1 MNENLPGTESTESP
15 KPDTT
20 LPVLCHL
27 LGLAWITAIPFASV
41 IAPLVLWLWKRD
53 THPNVELHGKESVNF
68 QISMA
73 IYALIAGVLMFVFI
87 GFILLPVVLLTQV
100 ILTIIGALEASKG
113 NFYRYPLT
121 IRFLK

>member
-1 MNENLPGTESTESP
+1 MNANDPDTQSL

-27 LGLAWITAIPFASV
+27 LGLAWITAIPFANV

-53 THPNVELHGKESVNF
+53 TQPNVDLHGKESVNF

-73 IYALIAGVLMFVFI
+73 IYGLIAGLLMYALV
-87 GFILLPVVLLTQV
+87 GFILLPVLLLTQV
-100 ILTIIGALEASKG
+100 ILTIIGSLQASKG
-113 NFYRYPLT
+113 NFYRYPMT

>member
-1 MNENLPGTESTESP
+1 MNENYQSTEPP
-15 KPDTT
+15 KADTT

-53 THPNVELHGKESVNF
+53 THANVDLHGKESVNF

-113 NFYRYPLT
+113 NLYRYPLT

>member
-1 MNENLPGTESTESP
+1 MNANDLSTESP
-15 KPDTT
+15 KTDTT

-27 LGLAWITAIPFASV
+27 LGLAWITVIPFANI

-53 THPNVELHGKESVNF
+53 THPNVDLHGKESVNF

-73 IYALIAGVLMFVFI
+73 IYGLIAGLLMYVLV

-100 ILTIIGALEASKG
+100 ILTIIGTLQASKG